1 MGKSVSRPHP
11 ELTDLTS
18 LHCFSALLSNSEK
31 RCETACWALV
41 VVLDGKKASMT
52 SVTGLLSTSVLRKA
66 CFVKPGVNTSPN
78 FFVASPPNLIRL
90 SVSIHSPISNS
101 IFSSRLLSH
110 SGEKLLLATMVGA
123 MLLGQLTKKGQGQC
137 NNHENAH
144 QSPITRPVLSTHS
157 SPPFISLE
165 VVFPAT
171 KEISTHD
178 FANSSCSSK
187 LFQSNHPHILLE
199 SSTSRPQ

>member
-110 SGEKLLLATMVGA
+110 SGKNYYSLRWWERCFWDSSQRRARDNAITMR
-123 MLLGQLTKKGQGQC
+123 M
-137 NNHENAH
+137 
-144 QSPITRPVLSTHS
+144 
-157 SPPFISLE
+157 
-165 VVFPAT
+165 
-171 KEISTHD
+171 
-178 FANSSCSSK
+178 
-187 LFQSNHPHILLE
+187 HIKA
-199 SSTSRPQ
+199 P